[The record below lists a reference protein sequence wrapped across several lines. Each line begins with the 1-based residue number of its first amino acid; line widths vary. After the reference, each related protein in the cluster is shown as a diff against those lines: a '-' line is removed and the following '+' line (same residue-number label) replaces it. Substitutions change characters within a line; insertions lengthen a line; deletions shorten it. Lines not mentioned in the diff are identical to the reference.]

1 MIEQR
6 INNKER
12 QIMAHTVSHSF
23 WADKSKTKPKQQKLG
38 HANENNNH
46 ADFITLI
53 LVGII
58 MIFTWTLM
66 MVSQRDM
73 ENRLEAKIDKLVA
86 QKEVVKEVP
95 KSQTLEATYCSTTPM
110 ILTEE
115 DMTRLNLIIDKN

>member
-23 WADKSKTKPKQQKLG
+23 WADKSKAKPKQQKLG
-38 HANENNNH
+38 HANENSNH

-95 KSQTLEATYCSTTPM
+95 KSQTLEAIPYCSTTPASF
-110 ILTEE
+110 IVNNT
-115 DMTRLNLIIDKN
+115 TIFT